1 MRLAATGLTLAI
13 STGPLAACADRPAG
27 VSAVPITP
35 AASYSEQTDAI
46 FRYHSVRL
54 RLSLAVPGPEWTI
67 NDRLRSKLVAIHAP
81 TSSRITVAVLR
92 TDDLVG
98 RHECETRAR
107 AAGLTTAANLR
118 VIDDEVAVTQG
129 SFDTRIAVGLE
140 PRRDEHAPLVGHV
153 LAFGG
158 FLRKCYV
165 FDYSTE
171 VPHDEE
177 EPVLSSR
184 LAFARTRILNG
195 LELDAVAG
203 VSEPPAG
210 TAKR

>member
-35 AASYSEQTDAI
+35 AASYSEQADAI

-67 NDRLRSKLVAIHAP
+67 NDRVRSKLVAIHAP

-98 RHECETRAR
+98 RHEC
-107 AAGLTTAANLR
+107 
-118 VIDDEVAVTQG
+118 
-129 SFDTRIAVGLE
+129 
-140 PRRDEHAPLVGHV
+140 
-153 LAFGG
+153 
-158 FLRKCYV
+158 
-165 FDYSTE
+165 
-171 VPHDEE
+171 
-177 EPVLSSR
+177 
-184 LAFARTRILNG
+184 
-195 LELDAVAG
+195 
-203 VSEPPAG
+203 
-210 TAKR
+210 